1 MMIIWTIFFDNYNYF
16 YNEEGDWKERDWKT
30 FVLFVLF
37 CFFHGRFET
46 IHDLISIVAFTIPSL
61 YKGE

>member
-16 YNEEGDWKERDWKT
+16 YNEEGDSKKKKNRDWKK
-30 FVLFVLF
+30 FVLLVSW
-37 CFFHGRFET
+37 FET
-46 IHDLISIVAFTIPSL
+46 IHDWISIVAFTIPSL